1 MRKRTKF
8 LETRIFGFVIAFAV
22 AGIILA
28 ISHWTGLLDP
38 LNLKTLDF
46 YFRNRSQRNNTT
58 LQEGVTG
65 SSAANGISK
74 DIMIVG
80 VDFNSLTEYGRWPFP
95 RSRHADLIN
104 AFSHIKD
111 QNQRE
116 SALFLD
122 FFFVDKTDAP
132 EEDEALLKSMR
143 DSGRVYLE
151 TQLSQE
157 SDSSGAEEDMQA
169 REQALYDRI
178 GTLTQVRGPWQ
189 DMTTFLSTEPPLME
203 FGNAIEGY
211 GHANF
216 LPDSDDTFRKQP
228 LVAKHSVLIESLR
241 FDELKPGYT
250 VNTAAFERLA
260 WVDKSGLFHNIAT
273 PLTAASISSLKAQ
286 LEKDA
291 PLKVEGDSAAA
302 ADQYYVV
309 RKFKD
314 YFVPSITLSL
324 ALNYFGKTLS
334 DADVIIGSRIRINAP
349 TVFDPDSGE
358 RHPYSIQ
365 VTPDEYDN
373 NGNLVKEG
381 RRRDVPRIDI
391 PIDANG
397 CMLINYMGP
406 PSSDNPEGQQTFP
419 MRSYAGYADRAPG
432 EDSSTWRRSLAAGN
446 KIIMTGAFA
455 NGMAADQKPTPL
467 GLMYG
472 IEVHANAL
480 NTIIMD
486 NFIHN
491 APLWLELAIICIAV
505 ALVAFLSTRLP
516 AVASFFGTLLLVAI
530 VFFGGSYLFESQAIF
545 FNIVNPIFSMLFTF
559 IGIVVYRA
567 MTEEKDKKQIRDTF
581 GKYLSPKVVDQLM
594 ESPPELGGVDKEL
607 TVLFSDIRSFTSL
620 SETMSP
626 QELVNHLNTYLTA
639 MTNVIMEDGGYLD
652 KYVGDEVMCFWGA
665 PVSQPDH
672 ALRACRC
679 ALRQMAKLHEL
690 NEGWPAERR
699 LNIGIGVNSGIMTV
713 GNMGSLAKMN
723 YTLMGDNVNLGA
735 RLEGTNKEY
744 GTNIIISE
752 YTYGLVKDK
761 VLVRELDNIRV
772 KGKNKPVM
780 IYELIDMLE

>member
-1 MRKRTKF
+1 MKKRTKF
-8 LETRIFGFVIAFAV
+8 LETRIFGFVIALAV
-22 AGIILA
+22 AGIIVA
-28 ISHWTGLLDP
+28 ISTWTGLLDP
-38 LNLKTLDF
+38 LRLKTLDF
-46 YFRNRSQRNNTT
+46 YFRNRSQHSNTT

-65 SSAANGISK
+65 SSSGTGISK
-74 DIMIVG
+74 DILIVG
-80 VDFNSLTEYGRWPFP
+80 VDLNSLTEYGRWPFP

-116 SALFLD
+116 NALFLD
-122 FFFVDKTDAP
+122 FFFVDKTDTP
-132 EEDEALLKSMR
+132 EEDAALLKSISQ
-143 DSGRVYLE
+143 SGRVYLE

-157 SDSSGAEEDMQA
+157 SDSSGAEEEMQA
-169 REQALYDRI
+169 REQALYDRL

-189 DMTTFLSTEPPLME
+189 NMTSFLSTEPPLMD
-203 FGNAIEGY
+203 FGSSIKGY

-228 LVAKHSVLIESLR
+228 LVAKHSVLLETIR
-241 FDELKPGYT
+241 FDELKPGYA
-250 VNTAAFERLA
+250 VNSASYERLA
-260 WVDKSGLFHNIAT
+260 WVDKDGFFHNIPT
-273 PLTAASISSLKAQ
+273 PLSAASISALKGE
-286 LEKDA
+286 LERGA
-291 PLKVEGDSAAA
+291 PLKVEGSGSTAS
-302 ADQYYVV
+302 DQYYVV

-334 DADVIIGSRIRINAP
+334 DADVILGQRIRINAP

-365 VTPDEYDN
+365 TSPDQYDAD
-373 NGNLVKEG
+373 GNLVKEG
-381 RRRDVPRIDI
+381 SYKEIPYIDI
-391 PIDANG
+391 PIDSNG

-419 MRSYAGYADRAPG
+419 VRSYAGYADRTSG
-432 EDSSTWRRSLAAGN
+432 DDSSTWRRSLAAGN

-486 NFIHN
+486 NFIHD
-491 APLWLELAIICIAV
+491 APFWMELLIMLIAV
-505 ALVAFLSTRLP
+505 GLVALLSTRLP
-516 AVASFFGTLLLVAI
+516 AVASFFCTLLLVI
-530 VFFGGSYLFESQAIF
+530 VVFFGGSYMFERDALFI
-545 FNIVNPIFSMLFTF
+545 NIVNPIFSMIFTF

-594 ESPPELGGVDKEL
+594 DSPPELGGVDKEL

-639 MTNVIMEDGGYLD
+639 MTNVIMDDGGYLD

-665 PVSQPDH
+665 PVAQADH

-679 ALRQMAKLHEL
+679 ALRQMQKLHEL
-690 NEGWPAERR
+690 NAGWPPERR

-713 GNMGSLAKMN
+713 GNMGSPAKMN

-780 IYELIDMLE
+780 IYELLDML